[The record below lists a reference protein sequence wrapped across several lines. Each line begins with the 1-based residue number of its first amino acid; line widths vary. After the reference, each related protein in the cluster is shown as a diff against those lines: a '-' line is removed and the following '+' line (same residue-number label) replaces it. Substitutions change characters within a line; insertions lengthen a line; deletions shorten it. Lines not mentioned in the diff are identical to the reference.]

1 MAPQREW
8 FEKDY
13 YKVLGVPQSATD
25 TEIRRAYRRLAKENH
40 PDANPGKE
48 ERFKEIS
55 AAYDVLS
62 EPAKRKEYD
71 EIRRLGPMA
80 AGGGGAGFPG
90 GAGFGGA
97 GGPGGAGGSPFN
109 VRTDNLGDIF
119 GDILGRFGGGNA
131 GSPGGRG
138 RTTASAGQRGD
149 DVEAELHLAFL
160 DALNGVT
167 TSVNVTTEAPCSTCH
182 GSGAAPGTTPVVC
195 SRCGGRGVTSENQ
208 GLFSFSRAC
217 PQCGGRGM
225 VVESPCPTCRG
236 SGVETR
242 PRQVKVRI
250 PAGVDDGQRIRVKGR
265 GGPGRGGGPA
275 GDLWVTVRV
284 APHDMF
290 GRKGRNLTLTVPIT
304 FAEAA
309 LGAEVIVP
317 TLDGTVVLRVPPGTR
332 SGRTFRVKGRGVAD
346 EKGAG
351 DLLVTVE
358 VAVPTK
364 LSSAE
369 REAIEALATASTDS
383 PRSHLY
389 TRTTGV

>member
-25 TEIRRAYRRLAKENH
+25 TEIRRAYRKLAKQNH

-62 EPAKRKEYD
+62 DAGKRKEYD
-71 EIRRLGPMA
+71 EVRRLGPMA
-80 AGGGGAGFPG
+80 AGGGGGFPG
-90 GAGFGGA
+90 ASGAGAAGQPGA
-97 GGPGGAGGSPFN
+97 GTFN
-109 VRTDNLGDIF
+109 FRGDNLGDLF
-119 GDILGRFGGGNA
+119 GDILGRFGGGATA
-131 GSPGGRG
+131 GAPGQRG
-138 RTTASAGQRGD
+138 RTATSSTRRGE
-149 DVEAELHLAFL
+149 DVEAELHLSFL

-167 TSVNVTTEAPCSTCH
+167 TTVNVTSEAPCSTCH

-195 SRCGGRGVTSENQ
+195 SRCGGRGVTAENQ

-225 VVESPCPTCRG
+225 TVETPCPTCRG
-236 SGVETR
+236 SGVEVR

-250 PAGVDDGQRIRVKGR
+250 PPGVDDGQRIRVKGR
-265 GGPGRGGGPA
+265 GAPGDSGAPP

-284 APHDMF
+284 APHTLF

-309 LGAEVIVP
+309 LGAPVTVP
-317 TLDGTVVLRVPPGTR
+317 TLDASVVLRVPPGTR
-332 SGRTFRVKGRGVAD
+332 SGRTFRVKGRGVSDDGPKA
-346 EKGAG
+346 AG

-358 VAVPTK
+358 VVVPTN

-369 REAIEALATASTDS
+369 REAIEALASASTGS
-383 PRSHLY
+383 PRAHFEARS
-389 TRTTGV
+389 REE